1 MWLEVIGLIFLIVIK
16 LFNTYIFVGY
26 IRREKSRFVFMNS
39 LFREDLENKIGVYK
53 VMRMLGVWY
62 FGL

>member
-1 MWLEVIGLIFLIVIK
+1 
-16 LFNTYIFVGY
+16 
-26 IRREKSRFVFMNS
+26 MNS